1 MCEKFKMFLDLIVKA
16 NVPQDPE
23 IPLFSSSD
31 QGTLLEISE
40 ADISV

>member
-1 MCEKFKMFLDLIVKA
+1 MFLRI
-16 NVPQDPE
+16 QDPE